1 MNVETIDSWLPLMEY
16 STKYRVS
23 VSTLRRRIKADDI
36 SFRFEDGKYF
46 IMDEP
51 VGTHQRVHRPSRKS
65 EIALVGAHQGMM
77 KNMVSSDLKSAASH
91 FLEQPMEALS
101 SKDEPVLLAAS
112 KLLNELKV
120 AYCQVLKEKED
131 ELFLL
136 KEEIA
141 DLKTYVSVLEA
152 ENHKLNQKNL
162 V

>member
-91 FLEQPMEALS
+91 F
-101 SKDEPVLLAAS
+101 
-112 KLLNELKV
+112 
-120 AYCQVLKEKED
+120 
-131 ELFLL
+131 
-136 KEEIA
+136 
-141 DLKTYVSVLEA
+141 
-152 ENHKLNQKNL
+152 
-162 V
+162 